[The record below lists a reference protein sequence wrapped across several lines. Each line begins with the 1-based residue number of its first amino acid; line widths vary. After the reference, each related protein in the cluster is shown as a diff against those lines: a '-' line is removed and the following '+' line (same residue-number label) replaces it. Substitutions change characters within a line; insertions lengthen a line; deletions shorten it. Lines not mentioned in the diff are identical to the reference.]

1 MSDYNEIQKCW
12 DRYINKV
19 RSQVYDFLNDIP
31 YSELTVALSKELGVS
46 NLHIN
51 YSIKDV
57 SVPINIF
64 ECAMKYESND
74 LAADSKLLST
84 IYREYKLASFGY
96 DTVDVYLQN
105 GKRFSTEIFLDNFED
120 FDVNQKL
127 KFQLTVGL
135 HASYTHTDGGTNGC
149 GFGYAMYDTDN
160 GWNINFSKNNERY

>member
-1 MSDYNEIQKCW
+1 MKYKSVG

-19 RSQVYDFLNDIP
+19 RSQVYDFLNSIP

-64 ECAMKYESND
+64 ECAMKYKSND

-127 KFQLTVGL
+127 KFQFTVGL
-135 HASYTHTDGGTNGC
+135 HLHIHILMVVQMVVVS
-149 GFGYAMYDTDN
+149 AMLHMILIMV
-160 GWNINFSKNNERY
+160 GISIFLKNNERY

>member
-1 MSDYNEIQKCW
+1 MKYKSVG

-19 RSQVYDFLNDIP
+19 RSQVYDFLNSIP

-64 ECAMKYESND
+64 ECAMKYKSND

-135 HASYTHTDGGTNGC
+135 HLHIHILMVVQMVVVS
-149 GFGYAMYDTDN
+149 AMLHMILIMV
-160 GWNINFSKNNERY
+160 GISIFLKNNERY